1 MCVCVHVCLCVCAR
15 VCACALSWPVH
26 VCVCV
31 RACTRAQLPSH
42 VQLFA
47 TQQTVAHWVPL
58 SMGCPRQEYCS
69 GLPFPSQGIIP
80 TEGLNLRFLHQQAG
94 SLPQSHQ
101 QTL

>member
-1 MCVCVHVCLCVCAR
+1 MCVCVHVCLCVH
-15 VCACALSWPVH
+15 VCAHVH
-26 VCVCV
+26 SAGQYMCVCVCV

-69 GLPFPSQGIIP
+69 GLPFPSQGIFP
-80 TEGLNLRFLHQQAG
+80 TEGLNLRFQHQQAD